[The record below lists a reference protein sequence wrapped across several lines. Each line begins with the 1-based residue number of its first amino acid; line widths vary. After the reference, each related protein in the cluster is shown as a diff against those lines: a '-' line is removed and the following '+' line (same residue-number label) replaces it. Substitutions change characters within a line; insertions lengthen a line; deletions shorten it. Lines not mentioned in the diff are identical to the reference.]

1 MIHVLQSGNSSMGED
16 FYKMIRNSTITFP
29 GLTKVDFFFPGFLWV
44 EIRISIV
51 QQQVKKGK
59 KGKKREKQKNLSS
72 SWDSNHLL
80 MRYNQLYLNNNKIGN
95 EQEICENNQK
105 NQNEQESNDPS
116 RKIERMCHWALFFP
130 LP

>member
-1 MIHVLQSGNSSMGED
+1 MSSNQETGNSSMGED
-16 FYKMIRNSTITFP
+16 FYKMIRKNTSTITFP
-29 GLTKVDFFFPGFLWV
+29 GFLWAV

-51 QQQVKKGK
+51 LSSSKLNKKGRK
-59 KGKKREKQKNLSS
+59 TKNLSS

>member
-16 FYKMIRNSTITFP
+16 FYKMIRTSTITFP

-44 EIRISIV
+44 ERSGYPLSSSKS
-51 QQQVKKGK
+51 KK
-59 KGKKREKQKNLSS
+59 KKREKQKNLSS